1 MMMAPEGFFLD
12 ANLLVLFVAGRA
24 DTGIIGKHRR
34 LTGYTVADY
43 TNLLGIFR
51 RNGRILVTPNT
62 LTEAS
67 NLLRQHG
74 EPERSLL
81 MAGLRYLIEHSE
93 EVAIPSA
100 RAAANPSFV
109 ALGITDAALLEAV
122 SPQTPLITVDLDL
135 YLAALE
141 RGESAAVNF
150 REFMIGS
157 L

>member
-1 MMMAPEGFFLD
+1 MTPEGFFLD
-12 ANLLVLFVAGRA
+12 TNLLVLFVAGRA

-81 MAGLRYLIEHSE
+81 MAGLQYLIEHSE

-100 RAAANPSFV
+100 RAAVNPSFI
-109 ALGITDAALLEAV
+109 ALGLTDAVLLDAV
-122 SPQTPLITVDLDL
+122 SPQAPLITVDLDL

-141 RGESAAVNF
+141 QDENAAVNF
-150 REFMIGS
+150 REFMTGN

>member
-1 MMMAPEGFFLD
+1 MMTPEGFFLD
-12 ANLLVLFVAGRA
+12 ANLLVLFIVGRV

-43 TNLLGIFR
+43 EKLLGVFR
-51 RNGRILVTPNT
+51 RNDRILVTPNT

-81 MAGLRYLIEHSE
+81 MAGLQYLIEHSE

-100 RAAANPSFV
+100 RAAVNPSFV
-109 ALGITDAALLEAV
+109 ALGLTDAVLLDAV
-122 SPQTPLITVDLDL
+122 SPQAPLITVDLDL

-141 RGESAAVNF
+141 QGENAAVNF
-150 REFMIGS
+150 REFMTGN

>member
-1 MMMAPEGFFLD
+1 MPAAEAFID
-12 ANLLVLFVAGRA
+12 SNLLVLLAVGAVDRSQVGR
-24 DTGIIGKHRR
+24 HRR
-34 LTGYTVADY
+34 ARRFVPEDYARLMAIVAA
-43 TNLLGIFR
+43 LER
-51 RNGRILVTPNT
+51 VLVTPNT